1 MIYEFKPKPA
11 HHSKTV
17 VTGLAT
23 VVAGIIMGTTGYA
36 IPADAAQL
44 IATGLIGV
52 FLRVAKD

>member
-1 MIYEFKPKPA
+1 MKFTTKPKHPLK
-11 HHSKTV
+11 SKTV
-17 VTGLAT
+17 ATGIAAVITGAT
-23 VVAGIIMGTTGYA
+23 MAATGYA